1 MTKKSISVI
10 ILTHNE
16 EKHLV
21 RCITSLTP
29 IAQEIFIVD
38 SFSTDNTISIAKNLG
53 AKIYQNPFINHAQ
66 QFQWALDNCPIQ
78 SEWTMKMDADEYILP
93 ELSLELNTKLN
104 SLPAHITGLKV
115 RCRVIFMDKW
125 IKRGYYPMILM
136 RFWRTK
142 EGYMEQKWMD
152 EHIKL
157 KNGESLL
164 LDNDIVDHNLN
175 NLTWWTNKHNN
186 YALREAISRLD
197 IKYNLLDKSNSIV
210 KSNKAFFLKLPL
222 LFRAFIYFI
231 YRYIFKL
238 GFLDGKQGLIWSVLQ
253 GFWYQ
258 FLVDSLIIQ
267 IEHLAKKKNKT
278 IRQIIEE
285 DFNIKL

>member
-1 MTKKSISVI
+1 MIKQSLSVI

-21 RCITSLTP
+21 RCISSLAP

-38 SFSTDNTISIAKNLG
+38 SFSTDNTIAIAINLG
-53 AKIYQNPFINHAQ
+53 AKTYQNPFVNHAQ

-78 SEWTMKMDADEYILP
+78 TEWTMKMDADEYILP
-93 ELSLELNTKLN
+93 ELCQELNDRLN
-104 SLPAHITGLKV
+104 ILPANITGLKV

-136 RFWRTK
+136 RIWRTK

-152 EHIKL
+152 EHIQL

-164 LDNDIVDHNLN
+164 LENDIVDHNLN

-197 IKYNLLDKSNSIV
+197 VKYNLLDNNKSTV
-210 KSNKAFFLKLPL
+210 KSNKAFFLKLPP

-238 GFLDGKQGLIWSVLQ
+238 GFLDGKQGLIWSILQ

-258 FLVDSLIIQ
+258 FLVDSLIVQ

-278 IRQIIEE
+278 IQQIIEE